1 MPESPYRWLHRLGS
15 GSAGAVWAAERD
27 GRLVAVKVLHNNNQP
42 AMAETLR
49 REMAIGPIIANHPNV
64 VAVRRVEEVGG
75 TVHLE
80 MDLVPGPSLAQVLEG
95 RIAARR
101 GAVPTSIAVAWAIEV
116 LDALA
121 FVGRAVAPRDPR
133 SFCHR
138 DIKPANLLLDPSG
151 KVRVTDFGVARATAE
166 LGFQTTATG
175 IVKGSPRFMAPE
187 VITERAPD
195 ARADQ
200 FSTAAV
206 LFELITG
213 MALYEGRDLPAVI
226 LLAVNADVERRLKLL
241 RGSPELAAVL
251 RRMLA
256 KSADDRFPS
265 PDAAAAALSA
275 LRIEGPDIRELLD
288 EFMAYRNEGEDL
300 QPDSDPGQSTRELL
314 LDEPEDTDSGAR
326 RRPMFSGGA
335 STVDV
340 HHRGNALPTFL
351 PADEQ
356 PTRTS
361 MGAVVG
367 FGEGHDVTSELAEAT
382 PALDELPGPPLTMRP
397 GTQSEPTAEPTPR
410 PEDHKTETPDALR
423 LGPSAA
429 RPEPLVQRRL
439 TIPKPRG
446 SADDVPTAVMSV
458 GALGNASELPT
469 QVMRAG
475 DIDAELRRLAADVST
490 VEAPGVKVAPRAVV
504 TRAPASTAPAYET
517 WLVVGASAVFVIATG
532 GTFGVVLVGLWLSS
546 R

>member
-1 MPESPYRWLHRLGS
+1 MPDSPYRWLHRLGS
-15 GSAGAVWAAERD
+15 GSAGAVWAAERN
-27 GRLVAVKVLHNNNQP
+27 GTLIAVKVLHNHNQP

-101 GAVPTSIAVAWAIEV
+101 GAIPTSIAVAWTVQV

-121 FVGRAVAPRDPR
+121 FVGRAVAPNDPR

-151 KVRVTDFGVARATAE
+151 RVRVTDFGVARAAAE

-175 IVKGSPRFMAPE
+175 VVKGSPRFMAPE

-200 FSTAAV
+200 FSSAAV

-213 MALYEGRDLPAVI
+213 MPLYEGRDLPEVI

-241 RGSPELAAVL
+241 RGAPELAAVL

-256 KSADDRFPS
+256 KSADDRYPS
-265 PDAAAAALSA
+265 PDVASAALSA
-275 LRIEGPDIRELLD
+275 LRVEGPGVRELLD
-288 EFMAYRNEGEDL
+288 EFMGYRNEGEDL
-300 QPDSDPGQSTRELL
+300 LPDSDQGQSTRELL
-314 LDEPEDTDSGAR
+314 LEEPEDTDSGPR
-326 RRPMFSGGA
+326 RSPVFRGGA
-335 STVDV
+335 STVD
-340 HHRGNALPTFL
+340 HPRGNALPTFL
-351 PADEQ
+351 PADDQ
-356 PTRTS
+356 PTRS
-361 MGAVVG
+361 SIGAVVG
-367 FGEGHDVTSELAEAT
+367 FGDGNDVTSELADAT
-382 PALDELPGPPLTMRP
+382 PALDELPGPPLSLRP
-397 GTQSEPTAEPTPR
+397 GTQSEPTVEPTPR
-410 PEDHKTETPDALR
+410 PEDHKTQTPDALR
-423 LGPSAA
+423 LGPPAA
-429 RPEPLVQRRL
+429 RPEPLAQRRL
-439 TIPKPRG
+439 TIPKPRM
-446 SADDVPTAVMSV
+446 SADDVPTAVMASLPP
-458 GALGNASELPT
+458 GIASEMPT
-469 QVMRAG
+469 EVLRAG
-475 DIDAELRRLAADVST
+475 HIDAELRRLAADVST
-490 VEAPGVKVAPRAVV
+490 VESPGVKVTPRPAAPRPGAE
-504 TRAPASTAPAYET
+504 APAYEM
-517 WLVVGASAVFVIATG
+517 WLVAVASAVFVIAIG
-532 GTFGVVLVGLWLSS
+532 GTFGVVLVGLWLGS